1 MYKIFIIEDDEI
13 VAGIYKNKVAAEGYT
28 VEIANDAETGYEKL
42 LEFQPD
48 LLLLDIMLPGISG
61 MELLGKIRAEEQFKE
76 LPIVMFSG
84 SDDEQILEEAV
95 AFGATRALSKSD
107 FTPNQIVARI
117 TEVLSTMPQT
127 QRADIVTHG
136 YSDWS
141 TPNGRV
147 LIVEDDPI
155 LMALAEDIIASEG
168 FTVVAATDGKEAY
181 QILAKDNQFVAG
193 IFDVNVP
200 YIQGPDLIR
209 HMRTEKRLMNIP
221 VLIMSANEDL
231 SVQTDSL
238 AAGALMFLP
247 KPFTRV
253 SLKTMF
259 RSLLGKG

>member
-13 VAGIYKNKVAAEGYT
+13 VADIYKNKIKGEGYT
-28 VEIANDAETGYEKL
+28 VETAHDGETGYAAVK
-42 LEFQPD
+42 EFKPD
-48 LLLLDIMLPGISG
+48 LLLLDLMLPDVSG
-61 MELLGKIRAEEQFKE
+61 YELLTRFREDEEFKS
-76 LPIVMFSG
+76 LPIVVFSG
-84 SDDEQILEEAV
+84 AESDEVLAEAKEL
-95 AFGATRALSKSD
+95 GATRTLSKGE

-117 TEVLSTMPQT
+117 TEVLSAMPQT
-127 QRADIVTHG
+127 QRTDVITHG
-136 YSDWS
+136 YGDWS

-155 LMALAEDIIASEG
+155 LMTLAEDIIASEG
-168 FTVVAATDGKEAY
+168 FTVVTATDGKEAY

-231 SVQTDSL
+231 QIQADSFS
-238 AAGALMFLP
+238 AGALMFLP
-247 KPFTRV
+247 KPFTRA

-259 RSLLGKG
+259 RSLLNKG